1 VIVLLA
7 DVASTSR
14 AVAQASARRAKIDL
28 LAECLRRATGAEVPV
43 AVAYLSGEL
52 PQRQIGVG
60 YASLRDLPPPAAAPT
75 LTVAAV
81 DAACTEIGA
90 VAGKGSVATRRA
102 LLLDLLGRA
111 TQEEQDFMIR
121 LLAGELRQGAL
132 DGVMADAVA
141 AAAQLPA
148 AAVRRALMLR
158 GSLGAVA
165 AAALRAGAE
174 GLRGFGLEVGR
185 PIKPMLAQSAPSID
199 AALDKLARA
208 GDTAGAGQVAVE
220 WKLDGIRAQIH
231 ISETGVRVFTRTLDD
246 ITARVPEVVTAAR
259 SVRGRAAVFDGEL
272 IALRPDGRPH
282 PFQVTSARTAS
293 AKDPGV
299 PLSVFIFDALHLDG
313 TDLLDLPGA
322 ERQAALAA
330 AVPDSLLMPRRV
342 VDLSAGDAAAA
353 AATEFF
359 TGAIEHGHEGVV
371 IKSLDTP
378 YVAGRRGA
386 GWIKV
391 KPRHTLDLVVLA
403 AEWGHGRRRGF
414 LSNLH
419 LGARDPAE
427 GGFVMLGKTFKGLTD
442 ELLAWQTKRLQE
454 LEARRDSWT
463 VYVRPELVVEIAF
476 DGVQR
481 SRRYPG
487 GIALRFARVLRYR
500 PDKSAADADTIQT
513 VQQTAPWLD

>member
-7 DVASTSR
+7 DVARTSR
-14 AVAQASARRAKIDL
+14 AVAAASARRAKTEL
-28 LAECLRRATGAEVPV
+28 LAECLRRAGGAEVPV

-60 YASLRDLPPPAAAPT
+60 YASLRDLPPPAATPT
-75 LTVAAV
+75 LTIAAV

-102 LLLDLLGRA
+102 LLMDLLGSA

-121 LLAGELRQGAL
+121 LLSGELRQGAL

-141 AAAQLPA
+141 AAAGLPA

-165 AAALRAGAE
+165 ASALRDGAE

-185 PIKPMLAQSAPSID
+185 PIKPMLAQSAPSIE
-199 AALDKLARA
+199 AALDKLDKAA
-208 GDTAGAGQVAVE
+208 AAGAGQVAVE

-231 ISETGVRVFTRTLDD
+231 ITDADVRIFTRTLDD
-246 ITARVPEVVTAAR
+246 ITARVPEVVSAAR
-259 SVRGRAAVFDGEL
+259 SVARRAAVFDGEL

-282 PFQVTSARTAS
+282 PFQLTSARVAS
-293 AKDPGV
+293 AKDPGL
-299 PLSVFIFDALHLDG
+299 PLSVFIFDALHLDDA
-313 TDLLDLPGA
+313 DLLDLPGA
-322 ERQAALAA
+322 ERHAALAA
-330 AVPDSLLMPRRV
+330 AVPEALLMPRHV
-342 VDLSAGDAAAA
+342 VDLAAGAGAVA

-419 LGARDPAE
+419 LGARDPAS
-427 GGFVMLGKTFKGLTD
+427 GGFVMLGKTFKGMTD
-442 ELLAWQTKRLQE
+442 ELLAWQTTRLRE

-481 SRRYPG
+481 SSRYPG

-500 PDKSAADADTIQT
+500 PDKTAAEADTIET